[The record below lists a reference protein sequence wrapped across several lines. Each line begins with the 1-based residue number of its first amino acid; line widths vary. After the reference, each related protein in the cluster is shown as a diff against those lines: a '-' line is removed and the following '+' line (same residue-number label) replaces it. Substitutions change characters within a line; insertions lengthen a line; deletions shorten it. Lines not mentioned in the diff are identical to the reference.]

1 MKMVNILVC
10 WILFIVPINA
20 DRPALNRNI
29 ALMFKQYQTSSDIGR
44 SHHDNVIKFLM
55 QNHDQTWAKPTTARC
70 KKITTAIFSKK
81 AVVLQR
87 KPKTH

>member
-20 DRPALNRNI
+20 DRLALNRNI
-29 ALMFKQYQTSSDIGR
+29 AVMFKQNKTSNDMGR

-55 QNHDQTWAKPTTARC
+55 QDHDYGRLQTLLRAAKRN
-70 KKITTAIFSKK
+70 SRR
-81 AVVLQR
+81 QS
-87 KPKTH
+87 

>member
-1 MKMVNILVC
+1 MKMVKIFVC

-20 DRPALNRNI
+20 DRLALNRNI

-55 QNHDQTWAKPTTARC
+55 QNHDYGRLQTLLRATKRNSRRQP
-70 KKITTAIFSKK
+70 
-81 AVVLQR
+81 
-87 KPKTH
+87 

>member
-55 QNHDQTWAKPTTARC
+55 QNHDYGRLQTLLRAAKRNSRQ
-70 KKITTAIFSKK
+70 F
-81 AVVLQR
+81 
-87 KPKTH
+87 